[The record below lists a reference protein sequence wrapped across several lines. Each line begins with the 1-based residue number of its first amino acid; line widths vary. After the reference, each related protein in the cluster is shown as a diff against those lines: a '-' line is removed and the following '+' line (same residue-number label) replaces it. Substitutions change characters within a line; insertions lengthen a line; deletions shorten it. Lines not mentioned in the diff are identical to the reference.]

1 MKTAIQKE
9 TKKAVQKLLS
19 DGSTNAKTKKN
30 SIRTFIMYLR
40 PFTLNSKGI
49 NICSHASVNCAAVC
63 LETAGHGAFA
73 SVQNARAKRTE
84 FYINN
89 RREFLMQLSYEI
101 MKKYTTAKKRG
112 EKIAFRLNGTSDLD
126 FVYLLNK
133 YTGLDISQL
142 SDWATFY
149 DYSKNLHRVIR
160 YKDHKNYTV
169 TFSRSESNQSE
180 TDQAIKLGINVAAVF
195 SGDLPQRYK
204 GAKVVDG
211 DSSDLVMLYNKGVI
225 LGLKAKGKARKDT
238 SGFVINTELPF

>member
-30 SIRTFIMYLR
+30 SIKTFIMYLR

-101 MKKYTTAKKRG
+101 MKKYTTAKRRG

-169 TFSRSESNQSE
+169 TFSRSESNHAE

-211 DSSDLVMLYNKGVI
+211 DSSDLVMLYNKGIV

>member
-1 MKTAIQKE
+1 MQKE

-30 SIRTFIMYLR
+30 SIKTFIMYLR

-126 FVYLLNK
+126 FVHLLNK

-169 TFSRSESNQSE
+169 TFSRSESNHTE

-211 DSSDLVMLYNKGVI
+211 DSSDLVMLYNKGIV

>member
-30 SIRTFIMYLR
+30 SIKTFIMYLR

-169 TFSRSESNQSE
+169 TFSRSESNHAE

-211 DSSDLVMLYNKGVI
+211 DSSDLVMLYNKGIV

>member
-126 FVYLLNK
+126 FVHLLNK

>member
-1 MKTAIQKE
+1 MKTLLKKE

-30 SIRTFIMYLR
+30 SIKTYIMYLR

-49 NICSHASVNCAAVC
+49 NICSHASAGCAAAC

-73 SVQNARAKRTE
+73 NVQAARAKKTE
-84 FYINN
+84 FYINDRKN
-89 RREFLMQLSYEI
+89 FILQLSYEI
-101 MKKYTTAKKRG
+101 MKKYSLAKKKG

-126 FVYLLNK
+126 FVYLLQK
-133 YTGLDISQL
+133 YAGLDISTL
-142 SDWATFY
+142 SDFATFY
-149 DYSKNLHRVIR
+149 DYSKVLQRAIR
-160 YKDHKNYTV
+160 YKDHPNYTV
-169 TFSRSESNQSE
+169 TFSRSETNQAE

-195 SGDLPQRYK
+195 SDDLPQRYK

-238 SGFVINTELPF
+238 SGFVINTDLPF